1 VRLGKITINFYEIL
15 YNEYY
20 KIFNCGTKNGYHK
33 HLRIKEIPCNSCREA
48 MRLHWK
54 NQRLIR
60 NKEIND
66 LRKAWRER
74 TPNARRDRMHRAKAA
89 GGVLGY
95 YSDEDVVKLYGTDCH
110 ICNEPIDFTAPRQ
123 CGKLGWERGYHV
135 DHVIPLSK
143 GGADSIENVR
153 PAHGQCN
160 IIKWAKMPEV
170 KE

>member
-1 VRLGKITINFYEIL
+1 MVKITVNFYKIL

-20 KIFNCGTKNGYHK
+20 KEFNCGTISGYNKHARNGQN
-33 HLRIKEIPCNSCREA
+33 PCDPCRNA
-48 MRLHWK
+48 MRQYWK

-60 NKEIND
+60 NKQIND
-66 LRKAWRER
+66 LRKAWRDR

-95 YSDEDVVKLYGTDCH
+95 YSDQDVLNTYGTDCH
-110 ICNEPIDFTAPRQ
+110 ICSEPIDFTAPRQ
-123 CGKLGWERGYHV
+123 CGKIGWERGYHV

-143 GGADSIENVR
+143 GGADSLENVR

-160 IIKWAKMPEV
+160 IIKWATMPEV
-170 KE
+170 KG